1 MTAAVFN
8 SRTLFIDRNA
18 DRRDQRLALL
28 LLIGLWILTRGLL
41 FLLYSPLPGDDT
53 GTYQSLASQIANLD
67 FHEYNG
73 FRTPGYPLLMLL
85 AFNNNY
91 MIWIIQSI
99 LGLLISI
106 LVFFIIRL
114 HGMSVKWALA
124 GAVLQLLALNEMF
137 FEAFILTETLTTFL
151 VVLVCYL
158 FIYSAIYKSNW
169 YSLAAV
175 GMISAL
181 LTLTRPQYL
190 FIIPLFT
197 FFIIIFFHSKRI
209 SLLSIF
215 LIFSLVPVLGW
226 MSFNKE
232 KTGYFTMST
241 WLGYHLT
248 NHSGAFMEYAPD
260 EYAVIRDIYLKYR
273 KIKIAER
280 GTHRMTFWLARQELR
295 EATGL
300 PEPQIA
306 HQFQQLSMQLFA
318 RFPLRYIASVT
329 DAWLSFWVVP
339 NYWHLDNLK
348 SQTLADGLKI
358 IWQGQQ
364 VLYRLFNLLFLIATV
379 VLLWQLLRKR
389 KPLQYNLVPL
399 LLTMVILG
407 TSVTQALTEYG
418 ENGRYS
424 IPTQPLVMAVV
435 TLAIAGLANRKHN
448 RERPEQQLD
457 DLK

>member
-1 MTAAVFN
+1 MTAAAFN

-41 FLLYSPLPGDDT
+41 FLLYSPLPADDT
-53 GTYQSLASQIANLD
+53 GTYQQLASQIANFD

-73 FRTPGYPLLMLL
+73 FRTPGYPVLILL

-91 MIWIIQSI
+91 IIWIIQSI

-151 VVLVCYL
+151 VILVCYL
-158 FIYSAIYKSNW
+158 FIYSAIHKSNW
-169 YSLAAV
+169 SSLAAV
-175 GMISAL
+175 GLISAL

-190 FIIPLFT
+190 FIIPLLAS
-197 FFIIIFFHSKRI
+197 FIVIFFQFKRV

-215 LIFSLVPVLGW
+215 LIFSLAPVIGW

-232 KTGYFTMST
+232 KTGYFSMTT

-248 NHSGAFMEYAPD
+248 NHSGAFMEYAPG

-273 KIKIAER
+273 KIKMAET
-280 GTHRMTFWLARQELR
+280 GSHRMTFWLARQELR
-295 EATGL
+295 QVTGL
-300 PEPQIA
+300 PEPQIS
-306 HQFQQLSMQLFA
+306 HQFQQLSMHLFA
-318 RFPLRYIASVT
+318 QFPLRYMASVA

-339 NYWHLDNLK
+339 NYWHLDKLK
-348 SQTLADGLKI
+348 FQPLADSLKI
-358 IWQGQQ
+358 IWKGQQ
-364 VLYRLFNLLFLIATV
+364 LLYRLFNLLFSLVIN
-379 VLLWQLLRKR
+379 LR
-389 KPLQYNLVPL
+389 PDFEASMISAGNWIFLPD
-399 LLTMVILG
+399 
-407 TSVTQALTEYG
+407 SV
-418 ENGRYS
+418 
-424 IPTQPLVMAVV
+424 
-435 TLAIAGLANRKHN
+435 
-448 RERPEQQLD
+448 
-457 DLK
+457 